1 MNYFE
6 LFGITPS
13 FILDEEELRQKYYEK
28 SREYH
33 PDRFGL
39 LPQEEQIHALE
50 MSTTINKAYRTLS
63 SKRERIKYVL
73 EINGIDFVEG
83 SEKVPQEFLI
93 EVMDINEMIMEF
105 KMDPENDLK
114 DDILKQLKRVDD
126 ELNEGIQSLFEEFNF
141 QNKDEKQ
148 LLLIKDYYLKTKY
161 IDRIVSNL
169 DN

>member
-1 MNYFE
+1 
-6 LFGITPS
+6 
-13 FILDEEELRQKYYEK
+13 
-28 SREYH
+28 
-33 PDRFGL
+33 
-39 LPQEEQIHALE
+39 

>member
-13 FILDEEELRQKYYEK
+13 FILDEAELRQKYYEK

-39 LPQEEQIHALE
+39 LPPDEQIHALE
-50 MSTTINKAYRTLS
+50 MSTTVNKAYRTLS
-63 SKRERIKYVL
+63 NKRERIKYLL
-73 EINGIDFVEG
+73 EINGIEFVEG
-83 SEKVPQEFLI
+83 NEKVPQEFLM

-105 KMDPENDLK
+105 KMDPDDKLK
-114 DDILKQLKRVDD
+114 GDILKQLNRIED
-126 ELNEGIQSLFEEFNF
+126 ELNEGIQSLFEEYNF
-141 QNKDEKQ
+141 QKKDEKQ
-148 LLLIKDYYLKTKY
+148 LLLIKDYYLKSKY